1 MYTSKDVSERIAEL
15 RTERNISLNELAR
28 LSNVPPSTVKNIV
41 NGNSKN
47 PGIVTIKKLCE
58 GLGIGLPEFFKK

>member
-1 MYTSKDVSERIAEL
+1 MYTAEDVENRITDL
-15 RTERNISLNELAR
+15 CTERNISINELAR

-58 GLGIGLPEFFKK
+58 GLGIGLSEFFKK